1 MMFRVNYPKKTE
13 KPKSYKA
20 QVSTLWD
27 LVTNHV
33 LTWMYWQD
41 VKMNFV
47 LTFLAL
53 ILAALVCNLIM
64 G

>member
-13 KPKSYKA
+13 KPKNYKA

-27 LVTNHV
+27 LVTNHI